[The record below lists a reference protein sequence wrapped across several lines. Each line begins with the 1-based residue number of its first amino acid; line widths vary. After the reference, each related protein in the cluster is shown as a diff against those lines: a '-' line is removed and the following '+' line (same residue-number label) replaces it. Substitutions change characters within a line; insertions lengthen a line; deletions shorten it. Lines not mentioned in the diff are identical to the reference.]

1 MSGIVLSAAVRQNL
15 LSLQNTAELLS
26 TTQNR
31 LASGKKV
38 NTALDNPTNF
48 FTAQGLDNR
57 ASDIN
62 NLLDGI
68 GNGVQ
73 VLQAANTGLT
83 SLQKLVDT
91 AKSIANQVLQTTT
104 GYTTKA
110 NVTTTAG
117 AVGTA
122 ADLTT
127 GGTTSLNGKT
137 VILTPATGP
146 ALTLTFSTAGGAG
159 NVNSLAALNTAISAA
174 GIGVTASISLTGFL
188 TFTSNN
194 DNASQSI
201 TTSGTAAA
209 NTVSITGTT
218 ASAIVAGSGTPVV
231 DPNSQ
236 TIRASL
242 VSQYNNIITQI
253 TTTSQ
258 DSSFNGINLLFGD
271 DLKLTFNETGKS
283 TLSVPGV
290 TFDAAGLGLGPLTA
304 GTDFLDNSSANAV
317 IAKVTSASDQLRSEA
332 SALGSNLSIVQ
343 IRQDFAKNLINV
355 LQTGSAN
362 LTLADSNEE
371 AANSQA
377 LSTRQSIAVSALA
390 LSNQSQQSVL
400 QLLR

>member
-1 MSGIVLSAAVRQNL
+1 MSSIVLSAAVRQNL
-15 LSLQNTAELLS
+15 LSLQDTAALLS

-31 LASGKKV
+31 LATGNKV
-38 NTALDNPTNF
+38 NSALDNPTNF
-48 FTAQGLDNR
+48 FTAQGLNNR

-62 NLLDGI
+62 NLLDSI

-73 VLQAANTGLT
+73 VLQAANTGIT

-110 NVTTTAG
+110 NVTTTVG
-117 AVGTA
+117 AVGSA

-127 GGTTSLNGKT
+127 GGTTSLQGKT

-146 ALTLTFSTAGGAG
+146 ALTLTFSNVVAAG

-194 DNASQSI
+194 DNASQTI
-201 TTSGTAAA
+201 TTAGGAAP
-209 NTVSITGTT
+209 NNVQITGTT
-218 ASAIVAGSGTPVV
+218 VAAIVAGSGTPVA

-236 TIRASL
+236 AVRASL
-242 VSQYNNIITQI
+242 VAQYNNIIAQI

-283 TLSVPGV
+283 TLTVPGV
-290 TFDAAGLGLGPLTA
+290 TYDAAGLGLGPLTA

-317 IAKVTSASDQLRSEA
+317 ITKVTAASNQLRSEA